1 MKRMCAALLALMLLS
16 GGARAAG
23 PVVSARSAILVDGDT
38 GRVLWSHNAG
48 ERLPIASTTKL
59 MTALVALESG
69 VPLKARVEIKAP
81 WTGIE
86 GSSMYLRAG
95 ETLTLEELLYGV
107 LLVSGNDAATA
118 VAGACAG
125 DVETFVAQMNQ
136 KAA

>member
-1 MKRMCAALLALMLLS
+1 MGVLCLVLCVPKASGLETSASAALLMD
-16 GGARAAG
+16 AA
-23 PVVSARSAILVDGDT
+23 S
-38 GRVLWSHNAG
+38 GRVLYEKNAH
-48 ERLPIASTTKL
+48 ERRLIASTTKL

-107 LLVSGNDAATA
+107 LLVSGNDAAAA
-118 VAGACAG
+118 VARLDSALPPEELIRQAL
-125 DVETFVAQMNQ
+125 
-136 KAA
+136 KAFGQAK